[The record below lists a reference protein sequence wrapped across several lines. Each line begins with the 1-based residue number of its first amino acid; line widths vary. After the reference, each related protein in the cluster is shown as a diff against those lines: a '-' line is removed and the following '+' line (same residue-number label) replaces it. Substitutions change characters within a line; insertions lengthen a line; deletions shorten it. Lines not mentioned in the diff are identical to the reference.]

1 MGYKNLYNI
10 LPGYE
15 SEYLLEQRKEHSL
28 KVIECHRKNAQIEL
42 SKIRALCK
50 RYPIGQIDYEQ
61 FNKIR
66 SACASLEIGD
76 LALRNRL
83 ETIGYD
89 VSQLLIQCAGW
100 PSSWPAYISS
110 AVEDWLES
118 KPFRRA
124 GRWDYVELDDVV
136 ASCVSHYVKKM
147 GDDEI
152 VDFLTVRSLKMVL
165 DAEGIGPIKKRGG
178 RNALIGWSLRKKQ

>member
-1 MGYKNLYNI
+1 MGYKNLYNV

-28 KVIECHRKNAQIEL
+28 KVIECHRKTAQIEL
-42 SKIRALCK
+42 NKIRSLCK
-50 RYPIGQIDYEQ
+50 RYPIVQLDYVQ

-66 SACASLEIGD
+66 SACAGLEIGD

-83 ETIGYD
+83 ESIGYD
-89 VSQLLIQCAGW
+89 VSLLLIQCAGW
-100 PSSWPAYISS
+100 PSSWPNYISS

-118 KPFRRA
+118 KPFRQA
-124 GRWDYVELDDVV
+124 GRRDYVELEDVV
-136 ASCVSHYVKKM
+136 SACVSYYVKKM

-152 VDFLTVRSLKMVL
+152 VDFLTVRSIKMVF
-165 DAEGIGPIKKRGG
+165 DAEKIGPIKKREG
-178 RNALIGWSLRKKQ
+178 RNALIGWALRKNK